1 MPAIV
6 ELVGLVH
13 GLNIEA
19 EYEVGPLLLTVQ
31 EEGNMGLSSELGR
44 TEGPS

>member
-6 ELVGLVH
+6 ELAGLVH
-13 GLNIEA
+13 GLNTVA

-31 EEGNMGLSSELGR
+31 EEGKMGLSSELGCR
-44 TEGPS
+44 EGPY